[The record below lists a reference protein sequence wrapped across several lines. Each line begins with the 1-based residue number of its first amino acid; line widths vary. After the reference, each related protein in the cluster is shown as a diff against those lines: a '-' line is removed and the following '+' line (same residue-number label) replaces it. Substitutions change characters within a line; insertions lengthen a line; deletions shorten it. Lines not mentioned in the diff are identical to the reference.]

1 MVEISSKDLVI
12 EDQILTPEASVPQQ
26 SDSYRVTGQVTDS
39 LALLCMSDK
48 DKSPLSERQ
57 ITVVVNEVEK
67 EKASNKTDNI
77 NDLSGKMNPIKDQSY
92 VDVADSVSEQSVAM
106 GDFLQV
112 QVDFAQLTSV
122 LTK

>member
-1 MVEISSKDLVI
+1 
-12 EDQILTPEASVPQQ
+12 
-26 SDSYRVTGQVTDS
+26 
-39 LALLCMSDK
+39 MSDK

-67 EKASNKTDNI
+67 EKASNKTDNRS
-77 NDLSGKMNPIKDQSY
+77 DLSGKINPIKDQSY
-92 VDVADSVSEQSVAM
+92 ADVADSVSEQSVAM

>member
-1 MVEISSKDLVI
+1 
-12 EDQILTPEASVPQQ
+12 
-26 SDSYRVTGQVTDS
+26 
-39 LALLCMSDK
+39 MSDK

-67 EKASNKTDNI
+67 EKANNKTDNRS
-77 NDLSGKMNPIKDQSY
+77 DLSGKMNPIKDQSY
-92 VDVADSVSEQSVAM
+92 ADVVDSVSEQSVAM

>member
-1 MVEISSKDLVI
+1 
-12 EDQILTPEASVPQQ
+12 
-26 SDSYRVTGQVTDS
+26 
-39 LALLCMSDK
+39 MSDK

-77 NDLSGKMNPIKDQSY
+77 NDLSGKINPIKDQSY